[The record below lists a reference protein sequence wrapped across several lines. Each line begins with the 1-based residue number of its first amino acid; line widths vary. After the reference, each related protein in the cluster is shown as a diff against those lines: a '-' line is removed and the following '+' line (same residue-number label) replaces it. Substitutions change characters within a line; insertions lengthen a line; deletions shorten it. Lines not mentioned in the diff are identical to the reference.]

1 MRTALFALTGLLI
14 LPACSTISG
23 VGKDV
28 SAVGRG
34 LSHVADEVR
43 DEVCTR
49 DSDRRYTETRYTNQY
64 SVRPTVVVKEP
75 CDPSVGEL
83 KVGSGLP
90 PCPRVYYR
98 R

>member
-1 MRTALFALTGLLI
+1 MRTTLFALTGLLI

-23 VGKDV
+23 IGKDV

-34 LSHVADEVR
+34 ISHVADEVR
-43 DEVCTR
+43 EEVFTR
-49 DSDRRYTETRYTNQY
+49 DSGPRYVENRYTTQS

-75 CDPSVGEL
+75 CDPSAGEL
-83 KVGSGLP
+83 KGGSGLP

-98 R
+98 Q

>member
-34 LSHVADEVR
+34 ISHVADEVR
-43 DEVCTR
+43 EEVFVR
-49 DSDRRYTETRYTNQY
+49 DSDRRYAETRYTNQS

-75 CDPSVGEL
+75 CDPSAGEL
-83 KVGSGLP
+83 RGGSGLP
-90 PCPRVYYR
+90 PCPRVYYKQ
-98 R
+98 